1 MILVVQSLLMKK
13 ISILSLFMLLMTSS
27 TLSFAQSS
35 TSETLTDATTQALQ
49 GVQSLKSGIDQI
61 TQELFAL
68 DDAERAKNPNLDAK
82 YREARD
88 EIVRVINSIN
98 VTTEKITSSIQKLS
112 TYQSQMQAGMEE
124 LQELRASS
132 SNAKNYLANYLTLI
146 YKMQLETYG
155 DDHQTPDTLKLLT
168 QSNNI
173 TQTLVGLDM
182 TSALTAQ
189 LSNIINQT
197 DNAESNNVALLKDLG
212 KLKQEAQTTLTMY
225 RDEIEKLQQKKQYLL
240 SFIEMYKN
248 KQTENAAIMDQIF
261 ASKRD
266 VYLSIHSFLDEIV
279 KKNYKSVDG
288 ISEKIW
294 ALANLPDARNSDT
307 MADLA
312 WPVYPIEQIAR
323 YYHDSSFEQENGFPF
338 EAIQIQAKQRTPVH
352 AARDG
357 VVYHVFDNLDSIS
370 WIMIVHQDGYVTTYQ
385 YLNQILVKPW
395 DVVMRGEII
404 GYSWW
409 EPGTQGAGFVSE
421 GENLTFGAFR
431 YGLAIDPLSVLDLSA
446 ITDRETAL
454 PTEYRLKYLSDELT
468 RPIDVS
474 TLKFAE
480 GDTVDER
487 SQNFLNSYAKGVYRD
502 LYFRDAVVEWTNIDR
517 DMVICIAF
525 AESTLGNYL
534 STSNNIGNVGNN
546 DRGDRVA
553 YGTPYEGARLIPLTL
568 NNGYLG
574 DYHTINQ
581 LSRYGNADGKI
592 YASSP
597 INWQTNVLK
606 CLSKIKWYTVP
617 EDFPFRTGPNPNKV
631 AN

>member
-1 MILVVQSLLMKK
+1 
-13 ISILSLFMLLMTSS
+13 MLLMTSS
-27 TLSFAQSS
+27 TFSFAQSS

-288 ISEKIW
+288 ISEKI
-294 ALANLPDARNSDT
+294 
-307 MADLA
+307 
-312 WPVYPIEQIAR
+312 
-323 YYHDSSFEQENGFPF
+323 
-338 EAIQIQAKQRTPVH
+338 
-352 AARDG
+352 
-357 VVYHVFDNLDSIS
+357 
-370 WIMIVHQDGYVTTYQ
+370 
-385 YLNQILVKPW
+385 
-395 DVVMRGEII
+395 
-404 GYSWW
+404 
-409 EPGTQGAGFVSE
+409 
-421 GENLTFGAFR
+421 
-431 YGLAIDPLSVLDLSA
+431 
-446 ITDRETAL
+446 
-454 PTEYRLKYLSDELT
+454 
-468 RPIDVS
+468 
-474 TLKFAE
+474 
-480 GDTVDER
+480 
-487 SQNFLNSYAKGVYRD
+487 
-502 LYFRDAVVEWTNIDR
+502 
-517 DMVICIAF
+517 
-525 AESTLGNYL
+525 
-534 STSNNIGNVGNN
+534 
-546 DRGDRVA
+546 
-553 YGTPYEGARLIPLTL
+553 
-568 NNGYLG
+568 
-574 DYHTINQ
+574 
-581 LSRYGNADGKI
+581 
-592 YASSP
+592 
-597 INWQTNVLK
+597 
-606 CLSKIKWYTVP
+606 
-617 EDFPFRTGPNPNKV
+617 
-631 AN
+631 